1 MGHAADGDDL
11 PRMHQQHRR
20 VVGGLR
26 DGAEPAGGELW
37 HGVSLSQV
45 SPDTRSWGGEQC
57 RAGLWLRRRR
67 SPGGDRDIPHEFCK
81 ASGSAGVCSFNRS
94 DQMTA
99 MRCTEEA
106 GAVAVEFALVL
117 PILILLVF
125 GSVEFGLA
133 LYNKEVITNAGREG
147 ARAGIII
154 GNPRPTAT
162 QITTV
167 VQAYL
172 TGAGLNATQATV
184 TVKAPV

>member
-1 MGHAADGDDL
+1 
-11 PRMHQQHRR
+11 
-20 VVGGLR
+20 
-26 DGAEPAGGELW
+26 
-37 HGVSLSQV
+37 
-45 SPDTRSWGGEQC
+45 
-57 RAGLWLRRRR
+57 
-67 SPGGDRDIPHEFCK
+67 
-81 ASGSAGVCSFNRS
+81 
-94 DQMTA
+94 

-133 LYNKEVITNAGREG
+133 LYNKEVIANAGREG

-167 VQAYL
+167 VKAYL

-184 TVKAPV
+184 TVKAEDVVQGCPASGVNLVNLTVAVAYPYSFIVLPNFITGFGKNITLSAQTIMQCE